1 VDLADLREYQVHD
14 DVRHIDWNVTAR
26 MGVPHVR
33 VLHEDRDLTCWFL
46 LDLSGSVDFG
56 SGDVTKL
63 ALSAGF
69 VAALARVLT
78 RHGNRV
84 GALLYGS
91 HVDTV
96 LPPGTSRRHVLDL
109 LTRMRQ
115 PRPAPR
121 AARPGTPAAGAP
133 AAATGPR
140 KGTELARLLG
150 AAQAAMTRRSLVFV
164 VSDFI
169 SEPGWEPVLA
179 RLAQRHEVV
188 AVRLSDPAELALPDV
203 GLVTVEDAETGEQLF
218 VDSTDPA
225 FRARYARIAAQREAE
240 LLQALAGCGVDT
252 LELATDDDLLQAL
265 LRLCDLRRQRARLQA
280 PLRFP
285 RRCGAPS
292 RPCRRRRR
300 ELPVAEPAVAA
311 AARAAAGGAV
321 PVAAAPAS
329 PLHRAPGQHRRG
341 ARGPGPRPGLA
352 APRAAAAAAGRA
364 DGAAVRGGAADGG
377 GEPAAGAAH
386 HHAGDGRLGLDARHR
401 RQAQPHRRLRRRRP
415 RPSSR
420 SCRAT

>member
-1 VDLADLREYQVHD
+1 MAGPPLPATPPDAAGSSEALLRRLEWTVVKRLDGLLQGDWRTLRRGNGVDLADLREYQLHD

-56 SGDVTKL
+56 SGDVSKL

-78 RHGNRV
+78 RHGNRI

-115 PRPAPR
+115 PRPAHPAPAG
-121 AARPGTPAAGAP
+121 AAAGTSTRPGTD
-133 AAATGPR
+133 
-140 KGTELARLLG
+140 LARLLT

-169 SEPGWEPVLA
+169 SQPGWEPVLT

-188 AVRLSDPAELALPDV
+188 AVRLFDPLEGELPDM
-203 GLVTVEDAETGEQLF
+203 GLVTVQDAETGEQLF
-218 VDSTDPA
+218 IDSTDPA
-225 FRARYARIAAQREAE
+225 FRARYAQIAAQREQA
-240 LLQALAGCGVDT
+240 LLEALAGCGVDT

-265 LRLCDLRRQRARLQA
+265 LRLCDLRRQRARLKA

-285 RRCGAPS
+285 AALRR
-292 RPCRRRRR
+292 
-300 ELPVAEPAVAA
+300 
-311 AARAAAGGAV
+311 
-321 PVAAAPAS
+321 
-329 PLHRAPGQHRRG
+329 
-341 ARGPGPRPGLA
+341 
-352 APRAAAAAAGRA
+352 
-364 DGAAVRGGAADGG
+364 D
-377 GEPAAGAAH
+377 EPAA
-386 HHAGDGRLGLDARHR
+386 REAR
-401 RQAQPHRRLRRRRP
+401 A
-415 RPSSR
+415 
-420 SCRAT
+420 